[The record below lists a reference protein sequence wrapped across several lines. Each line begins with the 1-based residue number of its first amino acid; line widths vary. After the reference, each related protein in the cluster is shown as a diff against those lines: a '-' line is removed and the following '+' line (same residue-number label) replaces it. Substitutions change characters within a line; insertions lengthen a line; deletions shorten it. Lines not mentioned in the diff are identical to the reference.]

1 MRLPPR
7 PPHGPR
13 SPLRNRCV
21 SRAARPARSRFR
33 RRRRVSQRRLRRSAV
48 WGPNPATGS
57 GRARPKPRRDTAP
70 CLWDARG
77 RPGCANARRGR
88 ALRCR
93 HGVERVP
100 GLPEPQVRARIA
112 PPQRLRRLGRVLK
125 VHLSAQV
132 ALASGG
138 RRGGGVVWF
147 DRAGRRVLAFRPVC
161 QRQGVHRG
169 HQAGRC
175 GTRQV
180 CARSES
186 MLHRVGPWGARVV
199 GGRRS
204 GWCVHGGDGSYSVLA
219 ALLYVH
225 KKEPSN
231 DCTRKGQLGEQRR
244 SCPRVGS
251 AINSW
256 LLR

>member
-1 MRLPPR
+1 MAQTSNGSNILYFLPHRLGRPVWAGGVTEAIRTVSRKPSGFRAAVPARAKAREGAAARLPPR

-13 SPLRNRCV
+13 APLRNRRV

-33 RRRRVSQRRLRRSAV
+33 RRRRASQRRLRRSAV

-93 HGVERVP
+93 HGGRRAP

-138 RRGGGVVWF
+138 RRCGGVVWF
-147 DRAGRRVLAFRPVC
+147 DRASCRVLSVRPLR
-161 QRQGVHRG
+161 QR
-169 HQAGRC
+169 
-175 GTRQV
+175 
-180 CARSES
+180 
-186 MLHRVGPWGARVV
+186 
-199 GGRRS
+199 
-204 GWCVHGGDGSYSVLA
+204 
-219 ALLYVH
+219 
-225 KKEPSN
+225 
-231 DCTRKGQLGEQRR
+231 
-244 SCPRVGS
+244 
-251 AINSW
+251 
-256 LLR
+256 